1 VTVTET
7 EVSVGDRVLRVR
19 DAGDPQGH
27 PIVFFHGTPGS
38 RLDIAFADDLAA
50 ESGVR
55 LVSFDRPGYG
65 GSTPAPFGLV
75 SVAEDV
81 AALADE
87 LGIDG
92 FATLGHSG
100 GGPFALAAA
109 VVLPDRVTRVGVGSG
124 PGPFAL
130 VPGGLEQL
138 DDDDT
143 AALALMP
150 DDPVGAAR
158 IYAKGFEPR
167 ITSFREAEAG
177 ELMVDLFG
185 DRLSPRDRELLSD
198 ERLATIAGLSMK
210 DALRQG
216 VTGGAWDNVAWVGR
230 WEVDLTTISCPV
242 VLWYGDDDRLA
253 PLAHGVWLHENVP
266 GSQLVVRNGEG
277 HFGFMEHAAEMFS
290 AVTAQST

>member
-1 VTVTET
+1 M
-7 EVSVGDRVLRVR
+7 LRVR
-19 DAGDPQGH
+19 EAGDPQGR

-38 RLDIAFADDLAA
+38 RLDISFADDLAA

-75 SVAEDV
+75 SLAEDV
-81 AALADE
+81 AAMADQ
-87 LGIDG
+87 LGIDR
-92 FATLGHSG
+92 FATMGHSG
-100 GGPFALAAA
+100 GSPFALAAA

-150 DDPVGAAR
+150 GDPVGAAR
-158 IYAKGFEPR
+158 IYALGFEPR
-167 ITSFREAEAG
+167 IAGFREVEAG
-177 ELMVDLFG
+177 ELMVETFG
-185 DRLSPRDRELLSD
+185 DRLSPRDRELLSN

-210 DALRQG
+210 ERLRNS
-216 VTGGAWDNVAWVGR
+216 VTGAAWDNVAWVGP
-230 WEVDLTTISCPV
+230 WEIDLTTIRCPV
-242 VLWYGDDDRLA
+242 LLWYGDDDRLA
-253 PLAHGVWLHENVP
+253 PLAHGEWLHEHVP
-266 GSQLVVRNGEG
+266 GSRLLVRRGEG
-277 HFGFMEHAAEMFS
+277 HFGFFEHAAEMFR
-290 AVTAQST
+290 ALTPQPT